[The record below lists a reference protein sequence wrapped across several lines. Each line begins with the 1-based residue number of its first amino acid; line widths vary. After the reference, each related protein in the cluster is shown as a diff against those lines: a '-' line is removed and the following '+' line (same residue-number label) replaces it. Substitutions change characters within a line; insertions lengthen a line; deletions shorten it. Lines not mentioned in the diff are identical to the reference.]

1 MLFRSVTTADR
12 CGAICIIAPTATGR
26 TARIVSN
33 FRPKLPVYA
42 VSPSEITIRKC
53 SFYWGVEAFK
63 STTQGTLSATIYDA
77 LNVMKKN
84 GRVDTGD
91 LAVVTAGDPQTSPS
105 QGDYITSTNMMMVA
119 QVS

>member
-1 MLFRSVTTADR
+1 M
-12 CGAICIIAPTATGR
+12 
-26 TARIVSN
+26 
-33 FRPKLPVYA
+33 
-42 VSPSEITIRKC
+42 SPSEITIRKC

-77 LNVMKKN
+77 LNVVKKN